1 MTNTPGARVASTGT
15 GCGGERSHV
24 KTLTDAAA
32 KSVSLSPKTTS
43 VAALRALRAP
53 QRLGGRIP
61 GVETTTYRIQARLVA
76 MRLEGDGDVYLT
88 VVDPKTPGTMVVEFP
103 AAACTRKAS
112 AQVRLLMRNARAAL
126 IAACGE
132 PDPGSFTRVGGTAT
146 ITGVGFF
153 EPGDGASDAAPN
165 GIELH
170 PVLGFRMTECSL
182 GAG

>member
-1 MTNTPGARVASTGT
+1 
-15 GCGGERSHV
+15 V

-88 VVDPKTPGTMVVEFP
+88 VVDPKTHETMVVEFP
-103 AAACTRKAS
+103 AVACIREAS
-112 AQVRLLMRNARAAL
+112 AQVRQLMRNARAAL

-132 PDPGSFTRVGGTAT
+132 PDPGSFTRVGGPAT

-153 EPGDGASDAAPN
+153 EPSEGGSDAAPN